1 MERKGRKEEGTIFM
15 KPWLI
20 LAGAAILAIAPAP
33 AVAAIDALAPE
44 ITALAP
50 NRFLWNDNAT
60 LEPVS
65 IVISIADQ
73 KAYVYRGEMLIGAS
87 TVSTGKDGKDTPL
100 GVFPILQKSE
110 QHRSNLYD
118 DAPMPFMQRLTWD
131 GVAIHAG
138 NNPGFPASHG
148 CIRVPTAFAKKLFG
162 VTDKGTP
169 VLVTDA
175 SAAEGWVPPTPYD
188 AIAMQAETASANAA
202 ALETASR

>member
-1 MERKGRKEEGTIFM
+1 M
-15 KPWLI
+15 KQWLVM
-20 LAGAAILAIAPAP
+20 AGAAILAMAPAS
-33 AVAAIDALAPE
+33 AMAAADALAPE
-44 ITALAP
+44 VTSLAP

-65 IVISIADQ
+65 IVISIPDQ
-73 KAYVYRGEMLIGAS
+73 KAYVYRGELLIGAS

-110 QHRSNLYD
+110 KHRSNLYD

-138 NNPGFPASHG
+138 MNPGFPASHG
-148 CIRVPTAFAKKLFG
+148 CIRVPTQFAKKLFA
-162 VTDKGTP
+162 VTSKGTP

-175 SAAEGWVPPTPYD
+175 SAAEGWTPPTNED
-188 AIAMQAETASANAA
+188 AQAMQAETASANASF
-202 ALETASR
+202 LRTAVD

>member
-44 ITALAP
+44 IAALAP

-162 VTDKGTP
+162 VTNKGTP

-188 AIAMQAETASANAA
+188 AIAMQAETANANAA

>member
-1 MERKGRKEEGTIFM
+1 M
-15 KPWLI
+15 KQWLVM
-20 LAGAAILAIAPAP
+20 AGAAILAMAPAS
-33 AVAAIDALAPE
+33 ATAAADALAPE
-44 ITALAP
+44 VTSLAP

-65 IVISIADQ
+65 IVISIPDQ
-73 KAYVYRGEMLIGAS
+73 KAYVYRGELLIGAS

-110 QHRSNLYD
+110 KHRSNLYD

-138 NNPGFPASHG
+138 MNPGFPASHG
-148 CIRVPTAFAKKLFG
+148 CIRVPTQFAKKLFA
-162 VTDKGTP
+162 VTSKGTP

-175 SAAEGWVPPTPYD
+175 SAAEGWTPPTNED
-188 AIAMQAETASANAA
+188 AQAMQAETASANASF
-202 ALETASR
+202 LRTAVD

>member
-188 AIAMQAETASANAA
+188 AIAMQAETANANAA

>member
-1 MERKGRKEEGTIFM
+1 M
-15 KPWLI
+15 KQWLVM
-20 LAGAAILAIAPAP
+20 AGAALLAMAPAS
-33 AVAAIDALAPE
+33 AMAAADALAPE
-44 ITALAP
+44 VTSLAP

-65 IVISIADQ
+65 IVISIPDQ
-73 KAYVYRGEMLIGAS
+73 KAYVYRGELLIGAS

-110 QHRSNLYD
+110 KHRSNLYD

-138 NNPGFPASHG
+138 MNPGFPASHG
-148 CIRVPTAFAKKLFG
+148 CIRVPTQFAKKLFA
-162 VTDKGTP
+162 VTSKGTP

-175 SAAEGWVPPTPYD
+175 SAAEGWTPPTNED
-188 AIAMQAETASANAA
+188 AQAMQAETASANASF
-202 ALETASR
+202 LRTAVD